1 MKEFLSGL
9 AMLLLLSVFLIQ
21 FTANQITHDKLLFIE
36 KDISTSLQEVK
47 QEGCFTPEITEKLE
61 EQITEDLR
69 QQDISG
75 LGISTTHADTENR
88 AERGELIYYEITVP
102 VTNIVGAAQFL
113 GVDENEMTKTY
124 SGYVASEYIS
134 FEDANS

>member
-1 MKEFLSGL
+1 
-9 AMLLLLSVFLIQ
+9 MLLLLSVFLIQ

-47 QEGCFTPEITEKLE
+47 QEGCFTPKITEDLE
-61 EQITEDLR
+61 EQIIEDLR
-69 QQDISG
+69 QQDING
-75 LGISTTHADTENR
+75 LEISTTHADTDNR

-113 GVDENEMTKTY
+113 GVDKNEMTKTY

-134 FEDANS
+134 FEDASS